1 MREDTQGPPRVN
13 PFHNVF
19 FFIYNDKYLINF
31 FKKKLLRKWVKDS
44 SICGMSVD
52 LPGAASQASGPSVQR
67 FDIGCGRSVSVFVI
81 VSVPLAHPT
90 DTLCPL
96 VQILHETPNHE
107 TLNPKPFTPEPVLV

>member
-1 MREDTQGPPRVN
+1 MREDTQGPPLVN

-19 FFIYNDKYLINF
+19 FLIYNDNYFIVF

-52 LPGAASQASGPSVQR
+52 LAGAASQVAGPLRQR
-67 FDIGCGRSVSVFVI
+67 VDIGCGRDFPVFVSVSF
-81 VSVPLAHPT
+81 PLAHPT

-96 VQILHETPNHE
+96 VQFVHQNSNPE
-107 TLNPKPFTPEPVLV
+107 TLNPNPFTPEPVLV

>member
-1 MREDTQGPPRVN
+1 MREDTQGPPLVN

-19 FFIYNDKYLINF
+19 FLIYDDNYLINVS
-31 FKKKLLRKWVKDS
+31 KKKILRKWVKDS

-52 LPGAASQASGPSVQR
+52 LPGAASQGPVPSLQPV
-67 FDIGCGRSVSVFVI
+67 DIACGRHFAVFVSVSF
-81 VSVPLAHPT
+81 PLAHPT

-96 VQILHETPNHE
+96 VYILYENPNHE

>member
-1 MREDTQGPPRVN
+1 MREDTQGPPLVN

-19 FFIYNDKYLINF
+19 FSMYDDNYFINC
-31 FKKKLLRKWVKDS
+31 FKTKLLRKWVKNS

-52 LPGAASQASGPSVQR
+52 LPGAASQATVPLRQPV
-67 FDIGCGRSVSVFVI
+67 DIGCGRDVSVFVS
-81 VSVPLAHPT
+81 VSFPLAHPT

-96 VQILHETPNHE
+96 VYILYENPNHE

>member
-1 MREDTQGPPRVN
+1 MS
-13 PFHNVF
+13 F
-19 FFIYNDKYLINF
+19 FFIYDDNYFINF

-52 LPGAASQASGPSVQR
+52 LPGAASQDTVPFLQPV
-67 FDIGCGRSVSVFVI
+67 DIGCGRYVSVFAS
-81 VSVPLAHPT
+81 VSFPLAHPT

-96 VQILHETPNHE
+96 VQIPYKNPNHE

>member
-1 MREDTQGPPRVN
+1 MREDTQGPPLVN

-19 FFIYNDKYLINF
+19 FLIYDDNYLINF

-52 LPGAASQASGPSVQR
+52 LPGAASQASGPLRQFV
-67 FDIGCGRSVSVFVI
+67 DIGCGRFVSVFVN
-81 VSVPLAHPT
+81 VSFPLAHPT

-96 VQILHETPNHE
+96 V
-107 TLNPKPFTPEPVLV
+107 